1 MAIVVGLISLGV
13 LVVGT
18 LVLGAVS
25 QHPPEGPPRSPSG
38 G

>member
-1 MAIVVGLISLGV
+1 MSVLVALISMGV

-25 QHPPEGPPRSPSG
+25 RRPPEGPPEQG